1 MEFENSFDVPL
12 PPEQA
17 WPLLLDVAR
26 IVPCVPGAELTQAVD
41 PTTFRGKVAVR
52 LGPVALSF
60 AGTVK
65 FIEIDP
71 PNYRAR
77 IDARGSD
84 SKGRG
89 NATATVGFQLQP
101 SAEGSRVV
109 VRTNLT
115 LAGSVAQYGRAIGLV
130 RELAGQITTEFAQ
143 RLRAQIGRQDLPSQM
158 GTPAGSE
165 PETTSVVRSESL
177 SAGRLIWRALMA
189 LLRNLLA
196 RKQK

>member
-17 WPLLLDVAR
+17 WPLLLDVRR
-26 IVPCVPGAELTQAVD
+26 IVPCMPGAELTEAVD
-41 PTTFRGKVAVR
+41 STTFKGKVAVR

-65 FIEIDP
+65 FIEIDS

-89 NATATVGFQLQP
+89 SATATVGFQLQP

-115 LAGSVAQYGRAIGLV
+115 LAGSVAQYGRATGLV

-143 RLRAQIGRQDLPSQM
+143 RLRAQIGREDVPSRVRA
-158 GTPAGSE
+158 PADSGPE
-165 PETTSVVRSESL
+165 PTSVVRSESL
-177 SAGRLIWRALMA
+177 SAGRLIWRALVA

-196 RKQK
+196 RKQQ